1 MTDYHWI
8 AIKRAALALVSL
20 SLVAVV
26 ACGGARVAIARRGG
40 RLRWRSC
47 GPSRR

>member
-8 AIKRAALALVSL
+8 AIKRGALALVSL

-26 ACGGARVAIARRGG
+26 ACGGAP
-40 RLRWRSC
+40 C